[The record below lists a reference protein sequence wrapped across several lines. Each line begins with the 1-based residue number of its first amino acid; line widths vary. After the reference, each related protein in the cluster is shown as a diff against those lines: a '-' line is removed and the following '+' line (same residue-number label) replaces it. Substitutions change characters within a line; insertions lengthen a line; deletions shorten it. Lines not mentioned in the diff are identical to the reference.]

1 MKEFNVCVSNYSE
14 YLRSGVNKSIF
25 IKLPCDNIEKEV
37 AKIGVH
43 LESVAPD
50 AVEVD
55 AVAGGFDL
63 DLLKEY
69 ITDANARGNA
79 DICELNSIAR
89 RLSVLSDKDIEKLE
103 LFMSANTILIADLD
117 LALDDFRN
125 AQYYYETLG
134 YQSLAE
140 ILLEEGYFDDIF
152 GIKYSELPKN
162 LVRYIDLDLLVD
174 DFLWYDFQQSAS
186 GEIFL
191 KRGEK

>member
-1 MKEFNVCVSNYSE
+1 MREFNVCVSNFSE

-43 LESVAPD
+43 LESGIPD
-50 AVEVD
+50 TIEVD
-55 AVAGGFDL
+55 TVAEGFDL
-63 DLLKEY
+63 DLLAEY
-69 ITDANARGNA
+69 IADANAREEA

-89 RLSVLSDKDIEKLE
+89 ELSVLSDEDVEKLE
-103 LFMSANTILIADLD
+103 LFMSANTMLLADLS

-125 AQYYYETLG
+125 AQYYETLG
-134 YQSLAE
+134 WQSLAE
-140 ILLEEGYFDDIF
+140 ILLEEGYFDEVF

-162 LVRYIDLDLLVD
+162 LARYIDLDLLVD
-174 DFLWYDFQQSAS
+174 DFLWYDFQQSAT
-186 GEIFL
+186 GRFFL

>member
-1 MKEFNVCVSNYSE
+1 MREFNVCVSNFSE

-43 LESVAPD
+43 LESVTPD
-50 AVEVD
+50 AIEVD
-55 AVAGGFDL
+55 TVAKGFDL
-63 DLLKEY
+63 DLLAEY
-69 ITDANARGNA
+69 IIDANTRGET
-79 DICELNSIAR
+79 DIRELNSIAR
-89 RLSVLSDKDIEKLE
+89 EFSVLSSEDIEKLE
-103 LFMSANTILIADLD
+103 LFMNANVILIADLS

-125 AQYYYETLG
+125 AQYYEASS

-162 LVRYIDLDLLVD
+162 LVQYINLDALVD
-174 DFLWYDFQQSAS
+174 DFVWDDFQQSVA
-186 GEIFL
+186 GRFFL
-191 KRGEK
+191 RRGEK

>member
-1 MKEFNVCVSNYSE
+1 MREFNVCVSNYSE

-43 LESVAPD
+43 LKSVAPD

-55 AVAGGFDL
+55 TVKGFKFDL
-63 DLLKEY
+63 LSEY
-69 ITDANARGNA
+69 IADANARGEV
-79 DICELNSIAR
+79 DVYELNSIAR
-89 RLSVLSDKDIEKLE
+89 ELSVLSDEDVEKLE
-103 LFMSANTILIADLD
+103 LFMSANTILIADLS
-117 LALDDFRN
+117 LALDDFRS
-125 AQYYYETLG
+125 AQYYEASS

-140 ILLEEGYFDDIF
+140 ILLEEGYFDEVF

-162 LVRYIDLDLLVD
+162 LVQYINLEALVD
-174 DFLWYDFQQSAS
+174 DFVWDDFQKSAS
-186 GEIFL
+186 GELFL